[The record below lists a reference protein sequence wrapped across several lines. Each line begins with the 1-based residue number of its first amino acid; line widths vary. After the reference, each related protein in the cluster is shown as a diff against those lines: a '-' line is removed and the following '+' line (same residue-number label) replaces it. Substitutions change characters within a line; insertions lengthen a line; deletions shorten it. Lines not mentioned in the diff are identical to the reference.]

1 MPLRRLRVIPT
12 PEPRTRLVLIVPPG
26 GAQGDGELD
35 LLCGLCDAILAR
47 GLPDEN
53 LDAFRA
59 ALVAHFLR
67 RGSVGISSAYKSLVI
82 RCPACDSYNE
92 VVSAPRP

>member
-1 MPLRRLRVIPT
+1 MPQRRLRVIPR
-12 PEPRTRLVLIVPPG
+12 PEPRSRLVLTVPPEGVQG
-26 GAQGDGELD
+26 GGELD
-35 LLCGLCDAILAR
+35 LLCGLCDTVLAR

-59 ALVAHFLR
+59 AVVAHYLR

-82 RCPACDSYNE
+82 RCPACDAYNE
-92 VVSAPRP
+92 VVAGPRP